1 MQGKL
6 IGLINVGTFQI
17 SEAASN
23 YLLLSMYKN
32 GKNGEKFLLER
43 IGKIIF
49 AKEKIMRSLIL
60 F

>member
-23 YLLLSMYKN
+23 YLLLSMYED

-49 AKEKIMRSLIL
+49 TKEKIMRSLIL